1 MRKLFL
7 VGALALFGAMN
18 AQLKFGPKAGL
29 VLSSLK
35 AEEDNLSV
43 TSDTKA
49 SFYVGGLVEYKL
61 TDKFALQGEL
71 LYSPLGGKNSEEES
85 GSYMGYDYSY
95 KYESDIKLGTL
106 LVPVSAKYYV
116 INGLALGAGVNF
128 GFILSAKNKYTET
141 EVVDGDRESYS
152 EEEDFKD
159 DVNTFNFSPFVSAEY
174 NLNNGLFFDASY
186 NFGVSNMVKNQADNE
201 TLKMSFFQVGV
212 GFKFGSK

>member
-1 MRKLFL
+1 MKKLL
-7 VGALALFGAMN
+7 LLGAVALFGAVN
-18 AQLKFGPKAGL
+18 AQVKFGVKAGL
-29 VLSSLK
+29 ALSSLK
-35 AEEDNLSV
+35 AEADNVSV
-43 TSDTKA
+43 TTDSKT

-85 GSYMGYDYSY
+85 GSNMGYDYSY

-116 INGLALGAGVNF
+116 TNGLALGAGVNF

-141 EVVDGDRESYS
+141 AFVDGDTESMS
-152 EEEDFKD
+152 EEEDVKN
-159 DVNTFNFSPFVSAEY
+159 DVNTFNFSPFVNAEY
-174 NLNNGLFFDASY
+174 NLSNGLFFDARY
-186 NFGVSNMVKNQADNE
+186 NFGVSNLAKNQFDDE

-212 GFKFGSK
+212 GYKF